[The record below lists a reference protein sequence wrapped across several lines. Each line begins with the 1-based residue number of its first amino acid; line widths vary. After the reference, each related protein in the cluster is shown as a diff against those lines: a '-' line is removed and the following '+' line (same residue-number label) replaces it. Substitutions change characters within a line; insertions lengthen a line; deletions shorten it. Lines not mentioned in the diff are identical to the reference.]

1 MLVLLDTNVLLRL
14 FDRSDPNYGMVQT
27 ALKVLWAQ
35 RHQPVI
41 VPQNVIEFWNVSTR
55 PTSARGGFGQSVA
68 KTRSR
73 LAAIE
78 RLCRLLP
85 ETPATFPE
93 WKRLVQSHS
102 IVGVSVHDARIV
114 AQMQVWQVPA
124 LLTFNIQ
131 DFRRYSHLI
140 VRSPADLAA
149 SGRLTETPSL

>member
-1 MLVLLDTNVLLRL
+1 MDTNVLLRL

-73 LAAIE
+73 LAAID
-78 RLCRLLP
+78 RLCLTCTTRTVARLDSVL
-85 ETPATFPE
+85 ARF
-93 WKRLVQSHS
+93 S
-102 IVGVSVHDARIV
+102 IPPYMST
-114 AQMQVWQVPA
+114 QPA
-124 LLTFNIQ
+124 LCSNI
-131 DFRRYSHLI
+131 
-140 VRSPADLAA
+140 
-149 SGRLTETPSL
+149 